1 MKIQSPLGAGEM
13 GEVYVHAIARHA
25 RPGHEVAL
33 KVSPVRVLLFYGWSI
48 HSLGGAELSVLDLA
62 EGLMHAGHSV
72 GIVDI
77 READS
82 NDKSLNSLNV
92 PYWSI
97 ARVSLPDSF
106 RSWASSVRGLWQM
119 GALLRKFRPDI
130 LSIQSPVFQ
139 THLVVAASWLP
150 HRWRLAVTV
159 RGSDVRVAP
168 LHDPALRAWQN
179 RLFKKA
185 DAVTSV
191 SQSLLQ
197 DVLNLYPSVRDKAAV
212 IPNSLDRSWFDN
224 SATQSTVNERYVLF
238 VGRFHIIKGVDL
250 LLHAWS
256 LIQGQVA
263 GITLWLIGEG
273 EELRSLN
280 LLSEQL
286 GVSKSVRFK
295 GYKTQAELRCLYR
308 DAEVVVLPSRN
319 EGLPRVALEA
329 GACGAICVATNV
341 GGIPETILDG
351 VTGFLVDPESPEAL
365 AQAMLRALCLPK
377 SQKRRM
383 SAAARAHI
391 EQHFNR
397 TTMIAHY
404 ERIFQSLFQRQL
416 EQEIK

>member
-1 MKIQSPLGAGEM
+1 M
-13 GEVYVHAIARHA
+13 
-25 RPGHEVAL
+25 
-33 KVSPVRVLLFYGWSI
+33 RVLLFYGSSI
-48 HSLGGAELSVLDLA
+48 HDLGGAELSVLGLA
-62 EGLMHAGHSV
+62 EELMHVGHSV

-77 READS
+77 GEAGS
-82 NDKSLNSLNV
+82 NDKSLGSLNI

-97 ARVSLPDSF
+97 PSVSMPNGF
-106 RSWASSVRGLWQM
+106 RSWASFVRGLRQL

-130 LSIQSPVFQ
+130 LSVQSPVFQ

-150 HRWRLAVTV
+150 RRWRLAVTV
-159 RGSDVRVAP
+159 RGTDVREVP
-168 LHDPALRAWQN
+168 LRHPVFRRWQN
-179 RLFKKA
+179 RLFKRA
-185 DAVTSV
+185 DAVIAV

-197 DVLNLYPSVRDKAAV
+197 DLLNLYPSVRDKSAV
-212 IPNSLDRSWFDN
+212 IPNGLDRSWFEN
-224 SATQSTVNERYVLF
+224 STIQSADNERYVLF
-238 VGRFHIIKGVDL
+238 VGRFHIVKGADL

-263 GITLWLIGEG
+263 PINLWLIGEG
-273 EELRSLN
+273 QEFRSLN
-280 LLSEQL
+280 SLSEQL

-295 GYKTQAELRCLYR
+295 GYKTQAELPCLYR
-308 DAEVVVLPSRN
+308 DAEVVVVPSRN

-365 AQAMLRALCLPK
+365 AQAMLRALCLPE

-391 EQHFNR
+391 EQQFNR
-397 TTMIAHY
+397 ATMVAHY
-404 ERIFQSLFQRQL
+404 VQIFQSLFQRQA
-416 EQEIK
+416 EQEIE

>member
-1 MKIQSPLGAGEM
+1 M
-13 GEVYVHAIARHA
+13 
-25 RPGHEVAL
+25 
-33 KVSPVRVLLFYGWSI
+33 RVLLFYGWGCI
-48 HSLGGAELSVLDLA
+48 HNLGGAELSVLGLA

-72 GIVDI
+72 GIVDMGGTG
-77 READS
+77 S
-82 NDKSLNSLNV
+82 NDKSLGSLNI

-97 ARVSLPDSF
+97 PRPYWSIPSVPMSNGF
-106 RSWASSVRGLWQM
+106 RSWASFVRGLRQM
-119 GALLRKFRPDI
+119 GAVLRKFRPDI
-130 LSIQSPVFQ
+130 LSVQCPVFQ

-159 RGSDVRVAP
+159 RGTDVRAVLLGYP
-168 LHDPALRAWQN
+168 VLRPWQN
-179 RLFKKA
+179 RLFKRA
-185 DAVTSV
+185 DAVIAI

-197 DVLNLYPSVRDKAAV
+197 DLLNLYPSVRDKAAV
-212 IPNSLDRSWFDN
+212 IPNGLDRSWFDN
-224 SATQSTVNERYVLF
+224 SANQSADNERYVLF
-238 VGRFHIIKGVDL
+238 VGRFHILKGADL

-273 EELRSLN
+273 RELRSLN
-280 LLSEQL
+280 SLSEQL

-295 GYKTQAELRCLYR
+295 GYKTQAELPCLYR
-308 DAEVVVLPSRN
+308 DAEVVVVPSRN
-319 EGLPRVALEA
+319 EGLGRVALEA

-365 AQAMLRALCLPK
+365 AQAMLRALCLPE

-391 EQHFNR
+391 EQQFSR
-397 TTMIAHY
+397 ATMVAHY
-404 ERIFQSLFQRQL
+404 EQIFQSLFRRQA
-416 EQEIK
+416 EQEIE